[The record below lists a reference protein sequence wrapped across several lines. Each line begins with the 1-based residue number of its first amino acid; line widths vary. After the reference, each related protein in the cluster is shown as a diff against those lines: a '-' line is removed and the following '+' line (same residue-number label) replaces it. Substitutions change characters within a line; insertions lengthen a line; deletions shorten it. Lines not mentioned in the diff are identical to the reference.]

1 MIPQIELYLHTEHE
15 WVTPELMEACSAA
28 LTRLLPELLAF
39 PPGPA
44 HVLSELECVEI
55 SIVDDATIAQVHA
68 EFLDDPS
75 ATDVI
80 TFPYGEILVS
90 ADTAAR
96 YAAAHQLPREQE
108 LFRYMVHGL
117 THLHG
122 YLDATPEQRAA
133 LFAVQEPLV
142 AHFFP
147 LLPTAAQQGAGEPAE
162 A

>member
-1 MIPQIELYLHTEHE
+1 MMPQIEIYLHADAP
-15 WVTPELMEACSAA
+15 WVSPTLADSFAAA
-28 LTRLLPELLAF
+28 LCRLLPVLLEA

-55 SIVDDATIAQVHA
+55 SVVDDDTIARVHA

-90 ADTAAR
+90 CDTAAR
-96 YAAAHQLPREQE
+96 YAALHGLSPQQE

-122 YLDATPEQRAA
+122 YLDASPEERAA

-142 AHFFP
+142 ERFFP
-147 LLPTAAQQGAGEPAE
+147 QN
-162 A
+162 